1 MSTVSE
7 LLMLKGSDVL
17 SISPSASVLE
27 AIRRMNQHQI
37 GALVVIDKGRVVG
50 MFTERDVLRRVM
62 SEMLAPHRVTV
73 GQVMTTEVICCKP
86 DISVA
91 EAGQLMKDRRIRHIP
106 VCDPD
111 GTLHGVI
118 SIGDLNAFYVSAQE
132 QTIHS
137 LTDYIY
143 GRV

>member
-1 MSTVSE
+1 MSTVAE
-7 LLMLKGSDVL
+7 ILMQKGPHVL

-27 AIRRMNQHQI
+27 AVRKMNQHQV
-37 GALVVIDKGRVVG
+37 GALVVIDKGHVVG

-62 SEMLAPHRVTV
+62 AEMLAPHRVTV
-73 GQVMTTEVICCKP
+73 GQVMTTDVIWCKP
-86 DISVA
+86 ETTVA
-91 EAGQLMKDRRIRHIP
+91 QVGQLMKERRIRHIP
-106 VCDPD
+106 VCELD
-111 GTLHGVI
+111 GVPYGLI
-118 SIGDLNAFYVSAQE
+118 SIGDLNAFYVNSQE